1 MGIGFSLKE
10 KNTVSIV
17 LFFPLELWQQIPEL
31 CHFTLVKLLERKN
44 YEFFI
49 TLLKERYIFKKV
61 FV

>member
-31 CHFTLVKLLERKN
+31 CQFTLVKLLERKN
-44 YEFFI
+44 YEFFF
-49 TLLKERYIFKKV
+49 LSF
-61 FV
+61 